1 MSKPMSI
8 HKRRER
14 IKHIGEQLHFRQLTV
29 EDNKF
34 LSEALIKIGNGE
46 NPAIA
51 LEVKARV
58 GESNGEESRAAESRK
73 ELVKIV
79 IDEQRKTGKK
89 LTEIISA
96 FGEHGSHL
104 FGLTEETLKTYYQ
117 DKD

>member
-14 IKHIGEQLHFRQLTV
+14 IKHIGEQLLFRQLTV
-29 EDNKF
+29 DDKKF
-34 LSEALIKIGNGE
+34 ISEALIKIGNGE

-51 LEVKARV
+51 LEVRARV
-58 GESNGEESRAAESRK
+58 GESSGEESRAAESRK
-73 ELVKIV
+73 ELVRMV

>member
-89 LTEIISA
+89 LCDVSPYGT
-96 FGEHGSHL
+96 
-104 FGLTEETLKTYYQ
+104 T
-117 DKD
+117 